1 MAEVDISEFKYS
13 TLTNP
18 ETCPIEELEKQVSDL
33 ELTVSFYDT
42 KQLAIKKF
50 INSVYGALGSKYFVA
65 HNTAM
70 AESITAQG
78 RDLNHFSENSVNRY
92 LKGIF
97 QSNPK
102 ITLWYQWVHYGV
114 EADGE
119 EKKWTFESKD
129 KPDDY
134 YMTGKWEECKQYAGA
149 VKKGKKLTAEMKDC
163 LRDNSV
169 GHCDWFM
176 TSVDLWTKLGMN
188 DAQKEKAKTFDIT
201 KGMTRDTG
209 ELVGPEF
216 SYLDGTRSAVVGGDT
231 DSIYSGYVRL
241 MINFNEIREDFSENS
256 EEIVVKYAN
265 MFDVFDEDENVITLP
280 IEELYQK
287 LKYINDD
294 SVLVTDNGSRV
305 IPSKYVYA
313 ETYDSSKNEITWKPI
328 NYIMGHRIS
337 KPKFKIKSKSGKEI
351 IVTGDH
357 SCMVMRNGE
366 LITVKA
372 QDIDVKTDK
381 LVTIKR

>member
-1 MAEVDISEFKYS
+1 MAEVDISQFKYS

-102 ITLWYQWVHYGV
+102 ITLWYQWVHYGKD
-114 EADGE
+114 ASGE
-119 EKKWTFESKD
+119 EKKWTFDSKD

-134 YMTGKWEECKQYAGA
+134 YITGKWEECKKYAGS
-149 VKKGKKLTAEMKDC
+149 VKNGKKLTVEMKNC
-163 LRDNSV
+163 LTDNSV

-176 TSVDLWTKLGMN
+176 TSVDLWTKLGMT
-188 DAQKEKAKTFDIT
+188 DAQKEKAKTFDIS

-216 SYLDGTRSAVVGGDT
+216 EYLDGTRSSVVGGDT
-231 DSIYSGYVRL
+231 DSIFAGQIKV
-241 MINFNEIREDFSENS
+241 MIQFDEIRKDFPENS
-256 EEIVVKYAN
+256 EEIIIKYSN
-265 MFDVFDEDENVITLP
+265 MFDIFDEKDNFITLS
-280 IEELYQK
+280 IEDLYQK

-294 SVLVTDNGSRV
+294 SVLVTDSGSRV
-305 IPSKYVYA
+305 IPSKYICA
-313 ETYDSSKNEITWKPI
+313 ETFDSSKNQVTWKPVK
-328 NYIMGHRIS
+328 YIMGHLVS
-337 KPKFKIKSKSGKEI
+337 KPKYRIKSKSGKEI
-351 IVTGDH
+351 TVTGDH
-357 SCMVMRNGE
+357 SCMVLRNGE
-366 LITVKA
+366 LISIKA
-372 QDIDVKTDK
+372 KDINIKTDR
-381 LVTIKR
+381 LITIKR